1 MKKLLII
8 FVSSLIVLSLTAPL
22 AYTTNARAQDKKSV
36 TAACEGANAITGG
49 GNCNTSGGS
58 IPGLLSRVV
67 NILSWIVGIAAV
79 IMIIL
84 GGFWVI
90 TAAGDPT
97 KIGRARSTILYAIIG
112 LVIVALAQ
120 VLVKFVIKKVI

>member
-1 MKKLLII
+1 
-8 FVSSLIVLSLTAPL
+8 
-22 AYTTNARAQDKKSV
+22 
-36 TAACEGANAITGG
+36 EGANAITGG

-97 KIGRARSTILYAIIG
+97 KIGRARSTILYAVIG